1 LDLVITTQTKK
12 LLKEYHDVFAWS
24 YKDFKGIPPHIAQHQ
39 IELDTNRPPTHQAQY
54 RMNPNYV
61 TTVKKDLNK
70 LLVASFITLV
80 EEATWL
86 SLIVLVPKKNGKL
99 QICVDFHKLNATT
112 KKDPYPLPFTKE
124 VLDMVANHE
133 VYSFLDFP
141 TTIKSSLLLRISTG
155 LHSLRNGELLCGL

>member
-1 LDLVITTQTKK
+1 
-12 LLKEYHDVFAWS
+12 
-24 YKDFKGIPPHIAQHQ
+24 
-39 IELDTNRPPTHQAQY
+39 
-54 RMNPNYV
+54 MNPNYV